1 VKAVPSAAA
10 TLAIAAP
17 MALAGLPGPR
27 VLTLGISGE
36 GSPRAGHAYTYLVSV
51 DDTARA
57 PGWLVHL
64 DIPAPAGA
72 TVVADEGTKI
82 KAEILIDLRN
92 GQSSGRI
99 SAKFHNA
106 LTEIILAIARRIGE
120 PRILLTGGCFQN
132 RYLVERAVRRLLDA
146 GFLPYWHQRVPPNDG
161 GIALG
166 QVVAAARSHLAV
178 PKDEK
183 KRKTENEHVSGH
195 SRKAY

>member
-1 VKAVPSAAA
+1 VGRLFDAVSSILGLRQRVTFEGQAAME
-10 TLAIAAP
+10 LEFAIHQDVDETYPFEFTGDLPCIVDWAP
-17 MALAGLPGPR
+17 M
-27 VLTLGISGE
+27 I
-36 GSPRAGHAYTYLVSV
+36 
-51 DDTARA
+51 
-57 PGWLVHL
+57 
-64 DIPAPAGA
+64 
-72 TVVADEGTKI
+72 
-82 KAEILIDLRN
+82 AEILIDLRN

-99 SAKFHNA
+99 SARFHNA

-195 SRKAY
+195 SGKAY